1 MAQLVLFNIAILG
14 LSILGILMVF
24 LLYPLTVW
32 GISFFKSSH
41 SFSANNTEPTVSLI
55 VVLRNGEAII
65 RQKIENSL
73 ALDYD
78 KDKLQIVFFSD
89 GSTDKTEEIIKEYQD
104 PRILMLSSPTHI
116 GKAPGINEAA
126 KHCNG
131 EIYIFSDTD
140 GILDSMVIKKLV
152 KHYGNPQI
160 GGVCG
165 QRIIYKKDV
174 STIKD
179 SQKNYIKFDSKIKQ
193 LESKIGSITSNDG
206 KLYSIRKSLFK
217 PIEPDVTDDLYSC
230 LSVVEQRYKFSFEPE
245 AKAYI
250 RTPSRNPLHE
260 IERRRRIVA
269 RSLRGIY
276 YKRTLLNPF
285 KHGFFAIGLFINKVI
300 RRLLPVCLIMIFTTS
315 ANLATRHPLFLY
327 FWLLQLLFYLTAG
340 VAYISDKYGY
350 RIKFIERKLSL
361 VLYFCV
367 GMYGTLIGFIDF
379 ISLKKYEKWN
389 PKKTG

>member
-1 MAQLVLFNIAILG
+1 MYLPIIFSIFC
-14 LSILGILMVF
+14 LSTAALLMVF
-24 LLYPLTVW
+24 IFYPLSVW
-32 GISFFKSSH
+32 IISFFKSH
-41 SFSANNTEPTVSLI
+41 QATSASNREPTVSMI
-55 VVLRNGEAII
+55 IVLRNGEAIV

-131 EIYIFSDTD
+131 EILVLSDTD
-140 GILDSMVIKKLV
+140 GILDPMVIKNLA
-152 KHYGNPQI
+152 KHYDNPET

-165 QRIIYKKDV
+165 QRTIYKKDI

-179 SQKNYIKFDSKIKQ
+179 SQENYIKFDSKIKL

-230 LSVVEQRYKFSFEPE
+230 LSVVEQGYNFSFEPK

-250 RTPSRNPLHE
+250 QTPSRNPLHE

-276 YKRTLLNPF
+276 YKRNLLNPF
-285 KHGFFAIGLFINKVI
+285 KFGFFAIGLFINKVI
-300 RRLLPVCLIMIFTTS
+300 RRLLPICLIMIFVTS
-315 ANLATRHPLFLY
+315 AILTKRSPLFLC
-327 FWLLQLLFYLTAG
+327 FWTLQILFYLTALC
-340 VAYISDKYGY
+340 AYIMDRYGFS
-350 RIKFIERKLSL
+350 IKFIEKKLSL

-367 GMYGTLIGFIDF
+367 GMCGTLIGFIDF